1 MQATGANKADFKMKM
16 VDSEDKFHD
25 RPNLGKLARNESTK
39 NDVRIDEELNI
50 ESSEAEMFKRLKR
63 LEKFEQQKQ
72 AKAQQTLKPS
82 LLKASTALP
91 KNGNENESTMDLEEL
106 ARTLAIKGTCT
117 QIEKTYFRLTSAPD
131 PSEVRPEPVLRQA
144 LVMLK
149 QKWAEQ
155 KADYKY
161 IDDQFR
167 SLR

>member
-1 MQATGANKADFKMKM
+1 M
-16 VDSEDKFHD
+16 
-25 RPNLGKLARNESTK
+25 
-39 NDVRIDEELNI
+39 
-50 ESSEAEMFKRLKR
+50 EMFKRLKR

-72 AKAQQTLKPS
+72 VKAKQNGKPN
-82 LLKASTALP
+82 LLKFTAQNIATSIIP
-91 KNGNENESTMDLEEL
+91 TSSIEIEPQMDLDEL

-149 QKWAEQ
+149 QKWADQ

-161 IDDQFR
+161 IDD
-167 SLR
+167 